1 MNLLVPKLSP
11 PQLAAYLV
19 SLVVCFIF
27 RGEVSPDISYA
38 LAPIAFGLIAGAYAL
53 SKGAKKLY
61 EGHQTKKA
69 IGKYDDSPEGKAL
82 AKIGK
87 DARDRKADGLYGKS
101 LAEKRAANLAGLQSL
116 DAANKST
123 EANIKQAAAA
133 NPLGGGNAQANLQML
148 ADRREGYIGKM
159 SGATEKASDVYAAN
173 QIGADNA
180 AIANAAAQKSASL
193 HGIAAGNTAM
203 VGGAADSVMAG
214 VSLGADLSAS
224 GAFDS
229 KKNAIASGAHEKM
242 TTPPAGANPLG

>member
-11 PQLAAYLV
+11 VQLAAYLV

-38 LAPIAFGLIAGAYAL
+38 LDPVTLAVLGTTYAIA
-53 SKGAKKLY
+53 KGGEKIY

-69 IGKYDDSPEGKAL
+69 LKKYDESPEGKAL
-82 AKIGK
+82 AKVGK

-101 LAEKRAANLAGLQSL
+101 AAEKRGANLAGLQSL

-133 NPLGGGNAQANLQML
+133 NPLGGGTAQANLQML
-148 ADRREGYIGKM
+148 ADRREGFIGKL

-173 QIGADNA
+173 QITQDNN
-180 AIANAAAQKSASL
+180 AIANAAAQKMSML
-193 HGIAAGNTAM
+193 QGKAAANTAM

-214 VSLGADLSAS
+214 VSLGADLGAS

-229 KKNAIASGAHEKM
+229 TKTAIASNAQTKM
-242 TTPPAGANPLG
+242 TTPPAGTNPLG